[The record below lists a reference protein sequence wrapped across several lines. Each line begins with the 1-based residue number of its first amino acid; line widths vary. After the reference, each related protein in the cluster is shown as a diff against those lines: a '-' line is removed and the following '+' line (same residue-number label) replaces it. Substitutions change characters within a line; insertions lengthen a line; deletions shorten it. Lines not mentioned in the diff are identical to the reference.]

1 MRDLAMQS
9 RPVQE
14 KVLQI
19 RDVQDVSLGSKLLLA
34 SLGLQLHRKKALTVV
49 FKITFKLGSLITI
62 PAN

>member
-14 KVLQI
+14 KVLQM

-34 SLGLQLHRKKALTVV
+34 SLGQQLHRKKALNCS
-49 FKITFKLGSLITI
+49 FQDHI
-62 PAN
+62 